1 MEYVIICLVA
11 FAASGLT
18 LFSGFGLGTLL
29 LPAFAAFF
37 PIDMAIALT
46 AVVHFLNNLFKLFLL
61 GRHADKG
68 VVIKFGL
75 PALIASFA
83 GAACL
88 LFLTDVQPIA
98 TYSLF
103 GRTMEILPVKLLIAL
118 LMVIFSLFDLIPFLA
133 KITIDKKF
141 MIPGGLLTGFLGG
154 LSGHQGAL
162 RSMFL
167 IRSGLPKESF
177 IATGVVIACMVDIA
191 RLIIYSTAIL
201 MVGLHADLWLVIA
214 ATLSAFTGAF
224 IGNKLLKKVTI
235 QTIQLIVGI
244 MLLLFAVAMGSGLI

>member
-1 MEYVIICLVA
+1 MDYVIICLVA

-37 PIDMAIALT
+37 PIEIAVALT

-75 PALIASFA
+75 PALVASFA

-88 LFLTDVQPIA
+88 LLITNDHPIV

-103 GRTMEILPVKLLIAL
+103 GRTMEILPVKLLIAF
-118 LMVIFSLFDLIPFLA
+118 LMVVFSLFDLLPFLS
-133 KITIDKKF
+133 KITIHKKH
-141 MIPGGLLTGFLGG
+141 MVAGGLLTGFLGG

-177 IATGVVIACMVDIA
+177 IATGVVIACMVDVA

-214 ATLSAFTGAF
+214 ATLCAFAGAF
-224 IGNKLLKKVTI
+224 IGNKLVKKVTI
-235 QTIQLIVGI
+235 HTIQVIVGI
-244 MLLLFAVAMGSGLI
+244 MLLLFALAMGSGLI